1 MERLTVNR
9 LVVQLC
15 ISGLYSFVI
24 KCKKHLTLSLTHGKI
39 IYVDDADSAPLR
51 QIILYGGYGE
61 VVNTADCGSVML
73 GFESLYS
80 PHRGIAKW

>member
-1 MERLTVNR
+1 M
-9 LVVQLC
+9 
-15 ISGLYSFVI
+15 
-24 KCKKHLTLSLTHGKI
+24 SLTHGKI
-39 IYVDDADSAPLR
+39 IYVDDADSAPLW